1 MKKNYTIAPVRINNP
16 MDSAKVMDIHEHSR
30 ITMKGKKYAIGPSRD
45 YIEHSAKGSSWEKHD
60 YIKVIDGKYYY
71 PDSYEGGRHLP
82 KDRRQLQQEAIKET
96 AGEPAGW
103 ESKFYGE
110 WEKNLKGMG
119 GKLDPKALQEMLM
132 FGKDE
137 NGKGYDN
144 FAVAL
149 AEMAGI
155 DADKIKPE
163 VLNRMRLRAIEHY
176 EKQFEK
182 EKDNFDKEG
191 NRIKDRTADQQKAID
206 KGSKSKKTSSSKSKK
221 STTDDGKTKKSS
233 KKSSSKKKESSS
245 SSKTASSASKNEPT
259 STDVIKR
266 SRANKE
272 AGRLAIEKARKRS
285 SRSNTGSRYITKR

>member
-1 MKKNYTIAPVRINNP
+1 MNRNYTIAPVKIADPAQSARIL
-16 MDSAKVMDIHEHSR
+16 DIREHSR
-30 ITMKGKKYAIGPSRD
+30 ITPKGKNYAIGPSKD
-45 YIEHSAKGSSWEKHD
+45 YIEHSAKGSEWEKHK
-60 YIKVIDGKYYY
+60 YVKVEDGKYYY

-110 WEKNLKGMG
+110 WENNLKSMG

-132 FGKDE
+132 FGKDA

-176 EKQFEK
+176 EQQFEK

-206 KGSKSKKTSSSKSKK
+206 KGSKSKKSSTSKSKK
-221 STTDDGKTKKSS
+221 STTDDGTSKKSS
-233 KKSSSKKKESSS
+233 KKDSKKGSSS
-245 SSKTASSASKNEPT
+245 SSKKTSADKNEPT
-259 STDVIKR
+259 ARDVT
-266 SRANKE
+266 SRAKSNAEANRKALERARNGGKKNKF
-272 AGRLAIEKARKRS
+272 
-285 SRSNTGSRYITKR
+285 TRYRGK

>member
-16 MDSAKVMDIHEHSR
+16 MESAKAMDIHEHSR

-103 ESKFYGE
+103 EAKFYGE
-110 WEKNLKGMG
+110 WEKNLKDMG

-149 AEMAGI
+149 AKMAGI
-155 DADKIKPE
+155 DAGKIKPE

-176 EKQFEK
+176 EQQFEK

-191 NRIKDRTADQQKAID
+191 NRIKDRSKEQQEKI
-206 KGSKSKKTSSSKSKK
+206 SKSASK
-221 STTDDGKTKKSS
+221 S
-233 KKSSSKKKESSS
+233 KKSSSKKSTDSTKKSSSEKSEKKSNNKSS
-245 SSKTASSASKNEPT
+245 SSKTASSSASKNEPT
-259 STDVIKR
+259 STDVTKR
-266 SRANKE
+266 AKANKE
-272 AGRLAIEKARKRS
+272 AGRLAMEKARKRS
-285 SRSNTGSRYITKR
+285 SGNKAGSRYITKR

>member
-16 MDSAKVMDIHEHSR
+16 MDSARAMDIHEHSR

-45 YIEHSAKGSSWEKHD
+45 YIEHSAKGSQWEKHD

-103 ESKFYGE
+103 EAKFYGE
-110 WEKNLKGMG
+110 WEKNLKDMG

-176 EKQFEK
+176 EKEFEQ

-191 NRIKDRTADQQKAID
+191 NRIKDRSKEQQEKI
-206 KGSKSKKTSSSKSKK
+206 SKSASK
-221 STTDDGKTKKSS
+221 S
-233 KKSSSKKKESSS
+233 KKSSSKKSTDSTKKS
-245 SSKTASSASKNEPT
+245 SSKGKKASSDSKKSSSKSSDTEVTSGTVASRIAKN
-259 STDVIKR
+259 SA
-266 SRANKE
+266 ANRKAME
-272 AGRLAIEKARKRS
+272 QARK
-285 SRSNTGSRYITKR
+285 GSQINKYGTNMKNRRPKK

>member
-1 MKKNYTIAPVRINNP
+1 MNRNYTIAPVKIADPAQSARIL
-16 MDSAKVMDIHEHSR
+16 DIREHSR
-30 ITMKGKKYAIGPSRD
+30 ITPKGKNYAIGPSKD
-45 YIEHSAKGSSWEKHD
+45 YIEHSAKGSEWEKHK
-60 YIKVIDGKYYY
+60 YVKVEDGKYYY

-155 DADKIKPE
+155 DADKIKPD

-176 EKQFEK
+176 EQQFEK

-206 KGSKSKKTSSSKSKK
+206 KGSKSKKSSTSKSKK
-221 STTDDGKTKKSS
+221 STTEDGTSKKSS
-233 KKSSSKKKESSS
+233 KKGSKKSSSSS
-245 SSKTASSASKNEPT
+245 SSKKTSTNKNEPT
-259 STDVIKR
+259 ARDVT
-266 SRANKE
+266 SRAKSNAEANRKALERARTGGKTNKF
-272 AGRLAIEKARKRS
+272 
-285 SRSNTGSRYITKR
+285 TRYRGK

>member
-1 MKKNYTIAPVRINNP
+1 MKKNYTIAPVRISNP
-16 MDSAKVMDIHEHSR
+16 MDSARAMDIHEHSR

-45 YIEHSAKGSSWEKHD
+45 YIEHSAKGSQWEKHD
-60 YIKVIDGKYYY
+60 YITVKDGKYYY

-110 WEKNLKGMG
+110 WEKNLKDMG

-176 EKQFEK
+176 EKEFEQ

-191 NRIKDRTADQQKAID
+191 NRIKDRSKEQQEKI
-206 KGSKSKKTSSSKSKK
+206 SKSASK
-221 STTDDGKTKKSS
+221 S
-233 KKSSSKKKESSS
+233 KKSSSKKSEKKTDT
-245 SSKTASSASKNEPT
+245 SKKTSASAKDSLPT
-259 STDVIKR
+259 AKDVIER
-266 SRANKE
+266 SKKQST
-272 AGRLAIEKARKRS
+272 IEKKNIEAVRNKKKTPKR
-285 SRSNTGSRYITKR
+285 NQYGSIIRGNK

>member
-16 MDSAKVMDIHEHSR
+16 MESAKAMDIHEHSR

-45 YIEHSAKGSSWEKHD
+45 YIEHSAKGSQWEKHD

-110 WEKNLKGMG
+110 WEKNLKNMG

-176 EKQFEK
+176 EKEFEQ

-191 NRIKDRTADQQKAID
+191 NRIKDRSKEQQEKI
-206 KGSKSKKTSSSKSKK
+206 SKSASK
-221 STTDDGKTKKSS
+221 S
-233 KKSSSKKKESSS
+233 KKSSSKKSTDSTKKSSSDKSKKKSNNKSS
-245 SSKTASSASKNEPT
+245 SSKTASSSSSKNEPT

-272 AGRLAIEKARKRS
+272 TGRLAIEKARKRS
-285 SRSNTGSRYITKR
+285 SGSNAGSRYITKR

>member
-16 MDSAKVMDIHEHSR
+16 MESAKAMDIHEHSR

-45 YIEHSAKGSSWEKHD
+45 YIEHSAKGSQWEKHD

-176 EKQFEK
+176 EQQFEK

-233 KKSSSKKKESSS
+233 KKSGSKKKESSS
-245 SSKTASSASKNEPT
+245 SSKTASSASKNEPN

>member
-1 MKKNYTIAPVRINNP
+1 MKKNYTIAPVRISNP

-110 WEKNLKGMG
+110 WEKNLKGTG
-119 GKLDPKALQEMLM
+119 GKLDPKALQNMLM

-149 AEMAGI
+149 AKMAGI
-155 DADKIKPE
+155 DAGKIKPE

-176 EKQFEK
+176 EQQFEK

-233 KKSSSKKKESSS
+233 KKSSSKKKGSSS

-259 STDVIKR
+259 STDVINRAK
-266 SRANKE
+266 ANKE

-285 SRSNTGSRYITKR
+285 SMNKTGSRYITKR

>member
-16 MDSAKVMDIHEHSR
+16 MDSAKAMDIHEHSR

-103 ESKFYGE
+103 EAKFYGE
-110 WEKNLKGMG
+110 WEKNLKDMG

-176 EKQFEK
+176 EKEFEQ

-191 NRIKDRTADQQKAID
+191 NRIKDRSKEQQEKI
-206 KGSKSKKTSSSKSKK
+206 SKSASK
-221 STTDDGKTKKSS
+221 S
-233 KKSSSKKKESSS
+233 KKSSSKKSTDSTKKS
-245 SSKTASSASKNEPT
+245 SSKGKKASSDSKKSSSKSSDSEVTSGTVASRIAKN
-259 STDVIKR
+259 SA
-266 SRANKE
+266 ANRKAME
-272 AGRLAIEKARKRS
+272 QARKGNQKNKYGTNMKYR
-285 SRSNTGSRYITKR
+285 KK

>member
-1 MKKNYTIAPVRINNP
+1 MKKNYTIAPVRIFNP
-16 MDSAKVMDIHEHSR
+16 MDSARAMDIHEHSR
-30 ITMKGKKYAIGPSRD
+30 ITMKGRKYAIGPSRD
-45 YIEHSAKGSSWEKHD
+45 YIEHSAKGSQWEKHD
-60 YIKVIDGKYYY
+60 YITVKDGKYYY
-71 PDSYEGGRHLP
+71 PDDYEGGRHLP

-110 WEKNLKGMG
+110 WEKNLKDMG

-176 EKQFEK
+176 EKEFEQ

-191 NRIKDRTADQQKAID
+191 NRIKDRSKEQQEKI
-206 KGSKSKKTSSSKSKK
+206 SKSASK
-221 STTDDGKTKKSS
+221 S
-233 KKSSSKKKESSS
+233 KKSSSKKSTDSTKKS
-245 SSKTASSASKNEPT
+245 SSKGKKDSSNSKKSNSKDTEVTSGTVASRIAKNSA
-259 STDVIKR
+259 
-266 SRANKE
+266 ANRKAME
-272 AGRLAIEKARKRS
+272 QARK
-285 SRSNTGSRYITKR
+285 GSQKNKYGTIMKYRQPKK

>member
-1 MKKNYTIAPVRINNP
+1 MNRNYTIAPVKIADPAQSARIL
-16 MDSAKVMDIHEHSR
+16 DIREHSR
-30 ITMKGKKYAIGPSRD
+30 ITPKGKNYAIGPSKD
-45 YIEHSAKGSSWEKHD
+45 YIEHSAKGSEWEKHK
-60 YIKVIDGKYYY
+60 YVKVEDGKYYY

-149 AEMAGI
+149 GEMAGI

-176 EKQFEK
+176 EQQFEK

-233 KKSSSKKKESSS
+233 KKDSKKGSSS
-245 SSKTASSASKNEPT
+245 SSKKTSTDKNEPT
-259 STDVIKR
+259 ARDVT
-266 SRANKE
+266 SRAKSNKE

-285 SRSNTGSRYITKR
+285 SGNKIGSRYITKR

>member
-176 EKQFEK
+176 EQQFEK

>member
-1 MKKNYTIAPVRINNP
+1 MKKNYTIAPVRISNP
-16 MDSAKVMDIHEHSR
+16 MDSARAMDIHEHSR

-45 YIEHSAKGSSWEKHD
+45 YIEHSAKGSQWEKHD

-110 WEKNLKGMG
+110 WEKNLKDMG

-176 EKQFEK
+176 EKEFEQ

-191 NRIKDRTADQQKAID
+191 NRIKDRSKEQQEKISKSASKSKSKKSSSKKSTD
-206 KGSKSKKTSSSKSKK
+206 STKKSSSKSKKTSS
-221 STTDDGKTKKSS
+221 DS
-233 KKSSSKKKESSS
+233 KKSSSKSSDTEVTS
-245 SSKTASSASKNEPT
+245 GTVASRIAKNSA
-259 STDVIKR
+259 
-266 SRANKE
+266 ANRKAME
-272 AGRLAIEKARKRS
+272 QARK
-285 SRSNTGSRYITKR
+285 GSQKNKYGTNMKYRKR

>member
-16 MDSAKVMDIHEHSR
+16 MDSARAMDIHEHSR
-30 ITMKGKKYAIGPSRD
+30 ITMKGKQYAIGPSRD
-45 YIEHSAKGSSWEKHD
+45 YIEHSAKGSQWEKHD

-110 WEKNLKGMG
+110 WEKNLKNMG

-176 EKQFEK
+176 EKEFEQ

-191 NRIKDRTADQQKAID
+191 NRIKDRSKEQQEKISKSA
-206 KGSKSKKTSSSKSKK
+206 SKSKKSSSKSKK
-221 STTDDGKTKKSS
+221 ASSDS
-233 KKSSSKKKESSS
+233 KKSSSKDTEVTSG
-245 SSKTASSASKNEPT
+245 TVASRIAKNSA
-259 STDVIKR
+259 
-266 SRANKE
+266 ANRKAME
-272 AGRLAIEKARKRS
+272 AARKG
-285 SRSNTGSRYITKR
+285 NKKKNKYGSIIRG